1 MLFQDPG
8 MSGRFMKQVRPQW
21 PLNRTTKV
29 VLDIKNALPEL
40 WARSCRT
47 KMFVLFGVVIVYGG
61 LTDDIH
67 HVIIK
72 AHPK

>member
-1 MLFQDPG
+1 M
-8 MSGRFMKQVRPQW
+8 
-21 PLNRTTKV
+21 
-29 VLDIKNALPEL
+29 ALKPYNESSFRYQKRSTWIMVSIL
-40 WARSCRT
+40 WLY
-47 KMFVLFGVVIVYGG
+47 KMFVLFGVAIVYGG

>member
-40 WARSCRT
+40 WSRSCGYIKCLYRNV
-47 KMFVLFGVVIVYGG
+47 KMVIREEH
-61 LTDDIH
+61 LLW
-67 HVIIK
+67 
-72 AHPK
+72 

>member
-40 WARSCRT
+40 WSRSCGYI
-47 KMFVLFGVVIVYGG
+47 KCLYYLG
-61 LTDDIH
+61 LQWTDGRYTSRDY
-67 HVIIK
+67 
-72 AHPK
+72 